1 MDSLE
6 DSSASVLRR
15 RCQDVVNTGAYV
27 ANTQINRRLCRS
39 PEVGWVL
46 EMTRMATMLDIPEG
60 STRESE
66 LLVKATENPT
76 EVIPP
81 HIRTHVTYQ
90 PTHNR
95 STMIYDVQ
103 VQCY

>member
-1 MDSLE
+1 MWPTHTDKPQTMQESRSWLG
-6 DSSASVLRR
+6 
-15 RCQDVVNTGAYV
+15 TGD
-27 ANTQINRRLCRS
+27 
-39 PEVGWVL
+39 
-46 EMTRMATMLDIPEG
+46 TRMATMLDNPEG

-66 LLVKATENPT
+66 LLVKATYNPT

-81 HIRTHVTYQ
+81 HFHTHVTYQ

-95 STMIYDVQ
+95 FTMIYDVQ

>member
-1 MDSLE
+1 
-6 DSSASVLRR
+6 
-15 RCQDVVNTGAYV
+15 
-27 ANTQINRRLCRS
+27 
-39 PEVGWVL
+39 
-46 EMTRMATMLDIPEG
+46 MATMLRDNPEG

-81 HIRTHVTYQ
+81 HIYTHVTYQ

>member
-1 MDSLE
+1 
-6 DSSASVLRR
+6 
-15 RCQDVVNTGAYV
+15 
-27 ANTQINRRLCRS
+27 
-39 PEVGWVL
+39 
-46 EMTRMATMLDIPEG
+46 MAMMLDNPQG
-60 STRESE
+60 STQESE

-95 STMIYDVQ
+95 SSMIYDQQ
-103 VQCY
+103 VRCY

>member
-1 MDSLE
+1 
-6 DSSASVLRR
+6 
-15 RCQDVVNTGAYV
+15 
-27 ANTQINRRLCRS
+27 
-39 PEVGWVL
+39 
-46 EMTRMATMLDIPEG
+46 MATMLADPEG

-66 LLVKATENPT
+66 LLVKATEIPT

-90 PTHNR
+90 PTHRR
-95 STMIYDVQ
+95 STMIYNVQ

>member
-1 MDSLE
+1 MQESRSWLGTGD
-6 DSSASVLRR
+6 D
-15 RCQDVVNTGAYV
+15 QDGYDARQSGRIHMMGY
-27 ANTQINRRLCRS
+27 
-39 PEVGWVL
+39 
-46 EMTRMATMLDIPEG
+46 LDIKA
-60 STRESE
+60 TRESE

-81 HIRTHVTYQ
+81 HIHTHVTYQ

>member
-1 MDSLE
+1 MWP
-6 DSSASVLRR
+6 
-15 RCQDVVNTGAYV
+15 
-27 ANTQINRRLCRS
+27 TQTQMNRKLCRS
-39 PEVGWVL
+39 PDVCWVL
-46 EMTRMATMLDIPEG
+46 ETTRMATMLRDNPEG
-60 STRESE
+60 STRESG

-81 HIRTHVTYQ
+81 HIHTHVTYQ
-90 PTHNR
+90 PTHDR